1 MMPLQ
6 SNGTNYTDKDNTM
19 VAKRP
24 TGERPKQ
31 LSKLASKVYMK
42 ETRSPSQAAA
52 RAGAARDKI
61 NKAAAK
67 PAVKVSQATIN
78 KIKADGMQTAIKKAA
93 SSRQSPEYT
102 KGVSRMYGEKRIQN
116 AYLKYYQPGKAVPA
130 TGPKPKSI
138 AQSVASGVGK
148 AIKDIPKI
156 PGAAAKTIAQKAK
169 KPGRN

>member
-1 MMPLQ
+1 MAQMRKSGP
-6 SNGTNYTDKDNTM
+6 
-19 VAKRP
+19 AKP
-24 TGERPKQ
+24 PYK
-31 LSKLASKVYMK
+31 
-42 ETRSPSQAAA
+42 
-52 RAGAARDKI
+52 AGAAK
-61 NKAAAK
+61 K
-67 PAVKVSQATIN
+67 PAPVKVSQTTID
-78 KIKADGMQTAIKKAA
+78 KIKADGMEKALKKAA

-102 KGVSRMYGEKRIQN
+102 KGVSRMYGEKRIQS

-169 KPGRN
+169 KPGRNY